1 MFTPSYSSMCDQIQ
15 TNQWVFGHT
24 LTCDLSLTWLFNKP
38 TTKRIPWLE
47 NELNGKYIKHKGI
60 ILKLT
65 KNISKIAES
74 FDNLKSVLTFSLT

>member
-1 MFTPSYSSMCDQIQ
+1 M
-15 TNQWVFGHT
+15 
-24 LTCDLSLTWLFNKP
+24 LNKP